1 MTQTTTASGLVIED
15 LEVGTGPEATAGSTS
30 RCITPAGSPT
40 ARSSIPA
47 RIATTPSSSLGARH
61 VISGWDE
68 GVQGMKV
75 GGRRKLTIPPNL
87 GYGARGAG
95 GVIPQRHPGVRSGA
109 AGGEV
114 IHAPAASSDRAPW
127 GARIAFR
134 GG

>member
-1 MTQTTTASGLVIED
+1 VHYTGWLTDG
-15 LEVGTGPEATAGSTS
+15 EVRFQQGSQ
-30 RCITPAGSPT
+30 RPLRLP
-40 ARSSIPA
+40 
-47 RIATTPSSSLGARH
+47 LGARH

-114 IHAPAASSDRAPW
+114 IHALC
-127 GARIAFR
+127 RIK
-134 GG
+134 